1 MMETV
6 EVLVRVFDRGETK
19 QVTVPVEAE
28 CFDPERLCWKSIAN
42 IKAAA
47 LLEVPFTLMERAARY
62 GLRREDRER
71 LREMY
76 RGTGDADC
84 HGLRPRNDKE
94 GGDGNGKRV

>member
-6 EVLVRVFDRGETK
+6 EVLVKVFDRGQTK
-19 QVTVPVEAE
+19 EVTVPVEAE

-62 GLRREDRER
+62 GLRRVDRER
-71 LREMY
+71 LRAMY
-76 RGTGDADC
+76 
-84 HGLRPRNDKE
+84 
-94 GGDGNGKRV
+94 GGKDGAHCAPLQAENGGKDDGAGN